1 MKTIFYWVILSIICG
16 FTLTIASCSDDDDV
30 TSLSAPGDIKYSDI
44 SSNSFKVT
52 WTADPNATSYIVKI
66 KDEWRELTDK
76 TQTVSEPSA
85 TFTGL
90 ESENKYW
97 VAVCSTT
104 ANASSASPFSKW
116 IAVKMPEGSV
126 ARTFASGEGT
136 EQYPFIIKTA
146 GQLKLMAYLVNKT
159 NEIKNTQAILATD
172 QDEIEIEMDPTI
184 DYTKA
189 YYELGN
195 DIDMSGVNDWTP
207 IGTGLDNEN
216 IAMPEKNMFSGSFD
230 GKNHT
235 IHNFTIN
242 YSSNNTSAM
251 CGLFGLSKSGCTISN
266 LNVEGDIT
274 AVHTGTQETANYL
287 VIGGILAYGYQAV
300 ITNCTFKGSIRASFT
315 TDTDGTSIV
324 GGICGTI
331 LGTINQCTV
340 NIPASSEFIVNGATP
355 QVGAIAGY
363 GNSGYITYCK
373 AVVDGSILAESKPI
387 DDSREYGSA
396 RAHAGGICGASS
408 GSSIGA
414 CDVTINGSIHAKSKK
429 SSEEGSISTS
439 AAVGGVSG
447 SYAADMFGNCN
458 ILIKGSL
465 KAEADNSVDVGGA
478 IGSQVRAGYGCS
490 ALHVTILGEIAGTC
504 SSSGSS
510 SDATYVGGV
519 YGTGSFQMGG
529 ISDSDVTL
537 KGKITAEHP
546 QIAMAGGIA
555 GSTSTLTRCWTNIDT
570 NALLSVKGGT
580 AGASCGGITANL
592 LSGGIYGCYT
602 VCRGTMQATS
612 ETASGRNSINIGG
625 IAGAAS
631 GTMRA
636 RKILTGCY
644 SLIEGSLTGNGETVF
659 AGGIVGMSN
668 AYTNMNSTYWWSA
681 SDAIKGH
688 SGIIGESDVF
698 KMQDS
703 SQASP
708 EEAAQ
713 EMNIALKDSGYGYF
727 FYREKDKCLNITT
740 TLP

>member
-44 SSNSFKVT
+44 SSNSYKVT

-104 ANASSASPFSKW
+104 AYASSASPFSKW

-230 GKNHT
+230 AKNHT

-287 VIGGILAYGYQAV
+287 VIGCILAYGYQAV

-363 GNSGYITYCK
+363 GNSGYI
-373 AVVDGSILAESKPI
+373 
-387 DDSREYGSA
+387 
-396 RAHAGGICGASS
+396 
-408 GSSIGA
+408 
-414 CDVTINGSIHAKSKK
+414 N
-429 SSEEGSISTS
+429 
-439 AAVGGVSG
+439 
-447 SYAADMFGNCN
+447 
-458 ILIKGSL
+458 
-465 KAEADNSVDVGGA
+465 
-478 IGSQVRAGYGCS
+478 
-490 ALHVTILGEIAGTC
+490 
-504 SSSGSS
+504 
-510 SDATYVGGV
+510 
-519 YGTGSFQMGG
+519 
-529 ISDSDVTL
+529 
-537 KGKITAEHP
+537 
-546 QIAMAGGIA
+546 
-555 GSTSTLTRCWTNIDT
+555 
-570 NALLSVKGGT
+570 
-580 AGASCGGITANL
+580 
-592 LSGGIYGCYT
+592 
-602 VCRGTMQATS
+602 
-612 ETASGRNSINIGG
+612 
-625 IAGAAS
+625 
-631 GTMRA
+631 
-636 RKILTGCY
+636 
-644 SLIEGSLTGNGETVF
+644 
-659 AGGIVGMSN
+659 
-668 AYTNMNSTYWWSA
+668 
-681 SDAIKGH
+681 
-688 SGIIGESDVF
+688 
-698 KMQDS
+698 
-703 SQASP
+703 
-708 EEAAQ
+708 
-713 EMNIALKDSGYGYF
+713 
-727 FYREKDKCLNITT
+727 
-740 TLP
+740 